1 METSL
6 WWPWWWWSLLGA
18 LTGALAAPWG
28 GEQQHTLLSLL
39 LVAGAAAAAPALAT
53 LAARWLGGQGSSPT
67 STSADYRVTQ
77 LVVYP
82 IKSCAGTSL
91 TEATFDAHGFE
102 HDRRWMLVSDT
113 SSSSSGSSSP
123 LFFVTQRVCPTLAL
137 VVPRLTATSLL
148 VDAPHMPT
156 LRVELKSQA
165 HVARMEQMR
174 KELGLVHPP
183 EVEARLAAE
192 AKRKQGGQE
201 QVHVAI
207 WSDKVP
213 AIDEGDEA
221 AEWFSKYLKR
231 PIRLVR
237 VPDDNKRLVPQDYRV
252 EGEANTVAFGDG
264 FPFLLTSEG
273 SLAGLNRELP
283 EPVPMNRFRPNIV
296 VAAASGRPEDDVPFV
311 EDTWG
316 LVRIGTHPMHV
327 VKPCT
332 RCKLTTVDQ
341 AKGEFGSAE
350 EPLRTLRRVRSSP
363 DGKSVYF
370 GQNLI
375 HAAASGTVRVGDTVR
390 VLRLTERPVA
400 LRPPA
405 PLPHE

>member
-1 METSL
+1 MNGTSL
-6 WWPWWWWSLLGA
+6 WWPWWWWSVLGA
-18 LTGALAAPWG
+18 LAGALAVPWG
-28 GEQQHTLLSLL
+28 GEQHTLLSLL
-39 LVAGAAAAAPALAT
+39 LVAGAAAAAT
-53 LAARWLGGQGSSPT
+53 LAARWLGGGDHQGPGST
-67 STSADYRVTQ
+67 SSADYRVTQ

-113 SSSSSGSSSP
+113 TSSGSSP
-123 LFFVTQRVCPTLAL
+123 LFFVTQRVCPALAL

-165 HVARMEQMR
+165 HVTRMEQMR

-183 EVEARLAAE
+183 EVEARLAEE

-213 AIDEGDEA
+213 AIDEGEEA
-221 AEWFSKYLKR
+221 AQWFSKYLKR

-316 LVRIGTHPMHV
+316 LVRIGSHQMHV

-390 VLRLTERPVA
+390 VLRLTQRPVA

>member
-1 METSL
+1 METS
-6 WWPWWWWSLLGA
+6 WPWWWWSLLGA
-18 LTGALAAPWG
+18 LAGALAAPWG
-28 GEQQHTLLSLL
+28 GEQQQHTLLSLL

-53 LAARWLGGQGSSPT
+53 LAARWLGGGGLDQGS

-113 SSSSSGSSSP
+113 SSSSESSSP

-183 EVEARLAAE
+183 EVEARLAEE

-221 AEWFSKYLKR
+221 AQWFSKYLKR

-237 VPDDNKRLVPQDYRV
+237 VPDDNQRLVPQDYRV

-283 EPVPMNRFRPNIV
+283 EPVPMNR
-296 VAAASGRPEDDVPFV
+296 GRPEDDVPFV

-390 VLRLTERPVA
+390 VLRLTQRPVA